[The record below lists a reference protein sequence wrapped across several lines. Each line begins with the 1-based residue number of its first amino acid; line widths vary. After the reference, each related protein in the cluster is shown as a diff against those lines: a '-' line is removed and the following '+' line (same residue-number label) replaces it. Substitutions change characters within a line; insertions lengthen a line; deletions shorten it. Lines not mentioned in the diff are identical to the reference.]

1 MWLRKGVAAHRKMI
15 DDLLNFELKDG
26 DRVVWFDV
34 LPNRLEL
41 AGDFRYFLM
50 VFMSI
55 CFQL

>member
-1 MWLRKGVAAHRKMI
+1 MAAHRKMI